1 VYTVVY
7 ARDVRRVSDDGV
19 VVIEGGVGGVG
30 ASCMQAS
37 AQSVPYYSPPP
48 APILICA
55 LPPRLSAATDAADI
69 IPVVPSIYGTGL
81 TRVRQA
87 ATEL

>member
-1 VYTVVY
+1 MYTVVY

-19 VVIEGGVGGVG
+19 VVIGGGVGGVG

-37 AQSVPYYSPPP
+37 AQSVPYYFPP

-55 LPPRLSAATDAADI
+55 LPPRLFAATDAADI

-81 TRVRQA
+81 TCVRQA